1 MSKIFNNKLW
11 GYLGRFSLT
20 HVVTYTGI
28 AVAFV
33 IFQNTMP
40 ASERIA
46 LDFFKPYSQ
55 PGFMVI
61 FQQVIR
67 GGVMALILYP
77 FYDIIL
83 KNNRGWLILFAA
95 LFGLGLLGSV
105 NPMPGSIEGL
115 IYTKTTLVEH
125 LMVLVT
131 GAIQV
136 FIFSWGFLKWENW
149 CNHKNITTSNKGI
162 EINE

>member
-1 MSKIFNNKLW
+1 MKKIFNKKLW
-11 GYLGRFSLT
+11 GYVGRFSLT
-20 HVVTYTGI
+20 HVVIYTVI
-28 AVAFV
+28 AIAFL
-33 IFQNTMP
+33 IFQNTIP
-40 ASERIA
+40 ASERTA

-55 PGFMVI
+55 PGFIVI

-83 KNNRGWLILFAA
+83 KNEHGWLILFGT

-125 LMVLVT
+125 FMVLVA
-131 GAIQV
+131 GAVQV
-136 FIFSWGFLKWENW
+136 LIFSRVFLAWEYW
-149 CNHKNITTSNKGI
+149 CNNKR
-162 EINE
+162 